1 MTPEEIPVTTGARL
15 ASWWRRSPRVQE
27 IPWLIATMV
36 LSIVAATWV
45 LGLQNA
51 PWRVP
56 LDPQGDTYLG
66 LSAIKGMLENGWFL
80 VNPALGAPDGQNL
93 VDFSGF
99 NGDHLYWFVLRF
111 LGLFISDPVLLLNTF
126 FVLGFAMISGV
137 AYVVLRDL
145 GVRRMTSLALSA
157 FYANLA
163 FHFHHGEGHLVLS
176 NYFAVPA
183 GIWLVLRVAMGKG
196 LIRKGTGGRLRQ
208 WFTGTNVATV
218 LAVIAVGGSTL
229 YYAVF
234 TLILL
239 VFATAFRALAQK
251 NWRGLLAGGGAFVG
265 VAVVLFLNILPAII
279 YLIANG
285 PNTGLAARVPYES
298 SLYSFDLTRLVFLV
312 SGHRIGWL
320 SDLGNQVA
328 QGSLTLGEGD
338 QLGIVLGFTFL
349 AMLGMLGVW
358 LARGRGAQGARG
370 PLLNATVLMALI
382 VFLLGTVGGLGAMIA
397 NLISPQIRSWS
408 RLTPF
413 LAFLCVIVLCLG
425 IDWLRERI
433 GAVGPRR
440 VLSAALPLVVAAGA
454 LWDGTSPT
462 NRPNYA
468 GNAARW
474 AVDGQFAAAIAARMP
489 EDSAILQMPVR
500 TFPEAGGING
510 MGDYEHLVGYI
521 HSDGLRWSYG
531 GVKGRPSDWSAAAAD
546 LPPEELIPAAVA
558 AGFTG
563 LWIDRRAYQD
573 DGAAL
578 ERTVQS
584 VTGLAAPT
592 AKSRDGIRVFYD
604 LRPYRARLD
613 RATTPAGRTALAN
626 ALLHPTMPVYGA
638 GFYLEEKTKDE
649 TWRWASRDAVLT
661 ITNGAS
667 APQDVVWR
675 ARFRSAP
682 GSRLTISYG
691 GKVVA
696 RRSLTGDAE
705 SSQVRLRL
713 QVPPGGGE
721 LRFTTDGKDLGP
733 ENNDARSL
741 YLQVVDPTLVNTA
754 LAAER

>member
-1 MTPEEIPVTTGARL
+1 MTPDAPPATTGRRAI
-15 ASWWRRSPRVQE
+15 AWWRRSPRVQE
-27 IPWLIATMV
+27 IPWVLATMV
-36 LSIVAATWV
+36 LSMLAAVWV

-80 VNPALGAPDGQNL
+80 VNPALGAPAGQNL

-111 LGLFISDPVLLLNTF
+111 LGFFISDPVLLLNTF
-126 FVLGFAMISGV
+126 FVLGFAMIGGV

-145 GVRRMTSLALSA
+145 GVRRITSLALSA

-183 GIWLVLRVAMGKG
+183 GIWLVLRVAMGRG
-196 LIRKGTGGRLRQ
+196 LVRRGSGGAIRQ
-208 WFTGTNVATV
+208 WLTGTNVATV

-239 VFATAFRALAQK
+239 VFATGFRALAVR
-251 NWRGLLAGGGAFVG
+251 NWRPLLVGGGAFAG
-265 VAVVLFLNILPAII
+265 VAVVLLLNILPAIV
-279 YLIANG
+279 YRIANG

-312 SGHRIGWL
+312 SGHRIERL
-320 SDLGNQVA
+320 SNLGNQVA

-338 QLGIVLGFTFL
+338 QLGIVLGLTFL
-349 AMLGMLGVW
+349 VMLGLLGVW
-358 LARGRGAQGARG
+358 VARGRGAQGQHG
-370 PLLNATVLMALI
+370 PLLNATILTALI
-382 VFLLGTVGGLGAMIA
+382 VFMLGTVGGLGAMIA
-397 NLISPQIRSWS
+397 NLISPQIRAWS

-425 IDWLRERI
+425 IDWLRRRI
-433 GAVGPRR
+433 GEAGPRR

-462 NRPNYA
+462 NRPNYP

-474 AVDGQFAAAIAARMP
+474 EVDGQFVDAISARMP
-489 EDSAILQMPVR
+489 TDSAILQMPVR
-500 TFPEAGGING
+500 TFPEAGGVNE

-521 HSDGLRWSYG
+521 HSNGLRWSYG

-546 LPPEELIPAAVA
+546 LPPEQLIPAAVA
-558 AGFTG
+558 AGFSG
-563 LWIDRRAYQD
+563 LWVDRRAYKD

-578 ERTVQS
+578 EKAVQR
-584 VTGLAAPT
+584 VTGLSTPT
-592 AKSRDGIRVFYD
+592 VKSSDGIRVFYD
-604 LRPYRARLD
+604 LRPYTARLD
-613 RATTPAGRTALAN
+613 RTTTPSARQALAN
-626 ALLHPTMPVYGA
+626 ALLHPTLPVYGA
-638 GFYLEEKTKDE
+638 GFYLEEKTPDE
-649 TWRWASRDAVLT
+649 TWRWAASTAALD
-661 ITNGAS
+661 ITNGADTS
-667 APQDVVWR
+667 QVVSWT

-682 GSRLTISYG
+682 GSRLTITYG
-691 GKVVA
+691 GRVVA
-696 RRSLTGDAE
+696 TRTFAGGAETNGVSL
-705 SSQVRLRL
+705 RLR
-713 QVPPGGGE
+713 VPPGGGQ
-721 LRFTTDGKDLGP
+721 LRFVTKGQDLGP
-733 ENNDARSL
+733 ENNDVRSL
-741 YLQVVDPTLVNTA
+741 YLQVVDPTLQNLA
-754 LAAER
+754 LEAER